1 MDYKKLTV
9 NELKYIIENIDSIR
23 EEVRNRE
30 LTQNPECFMIQGLG
44 YMSIIKMNKLIDS
57 RAHCEIIEFDTT
69 DNELYYFEEATYHV
83 SRLTTA
89 TPISYEEFEQISS
102 AAKVALENIKKEKK
116 RVWEL
121 LVSTN

>member
-9 NELKYIIENIDSIR
+9 DELKYIIENIDSIR

-30 LTQNPECFMIQGLG
+30 LTHNPECFIIQGLG
-44 YMSIIKMNKLIDS
+44 YMSIIKVNTLIDS
-57 RAHCEIIEFDTT
+57 RAHCEVIEFDTT

-89 TPISYEEFEQISS
+89 TPVSYEEFEQIS
-102 AAKVALENIKKEKK
+102 AVAKVALENIEKEKK